1 MFKEHRPALQ
11 GSSVCGLHL
20 SKAAPGAAVM
30 IQVTQ
35 TPTTASPLSA
45 STHPLVLRP
54 QAQPEVS
61 LLASLGSQGRGRGQL
76 KSPPSPLGTAP
87 HCPSWPPCR
96 SCGGTLQPPLKP
108 DPAPGPPVP
117 PRHLLTFPL
126 PRLSPSGPQTSQ
138 HFSRVKNKTKN
149 PLELCIS
156 FLWLPLQTTTNQEPQ
171 HHRNVFFQSC
181 LQAAPPISRGERW
194 VLRHSSAGRQL
205 PGHPVPQPS
214 PISVGGGAAL
224 PARSGRLCAPHL
236 PWPETLVLG
245 LNAHLSNLISRCLT

>member
-35 TPTTASPLSA
+35 TPTNASPLSA
-45 STHPLVLRP
+45 STHPLVPCP

-61 LLASLGSQGRGRGQL
+61 LLASLGGRGRGRGQL
-76 KSPPSPLGTAP
+76 KWPPSPLGTVP
-87 HCPSWPPCR
+87 HGPSWPPCH
-96 SCGGTLQPPLKP
+96 SCGRTLQPPLKP

-126 PRLSPSGPQTSQ
+126 PRLSPSGPQTGQ

-171 HHRNVFFQSC
+171 DYRNVFFQSC
-181 LQAAPPISRGERW
+181 LLAMLPISREERW
-194 VLRHSSAGRQL
+194 VLHRSSAGGQL
-205 PGHPVPQPS
+205 PGHPTLRPS
-214 PISVGGGAAL
+214 PISAGTVAL
-224 PARSGRLCAPHL
+224 PAQSGRLSAPHL
-236 PWPETLVLG
+236 PRPETLVLG